1 MLAGGAEKT
10 TETHPAAGKPRHDP
24 FGALPSPH
32 QSVRLREELLRK
44 HFLERAPLRGCTPYR
59 GEEQD
64 ERLVQQINER
74 RDQHCTADFW
84 SRHTGAREQLLSW
97 QVGRLILKGPS
108 PP

>member
-1 MLAGGAEKT
+1 MLAGGAEKK

-59 GEEQD
+59 REEQD

-74 RDQHCTADFW
+74 PDQALYSRLLEQAHRCKGATA
-84 SRHTGAREQLLSW
+84 QLASALT
-97 QVGRLILKGPS
+97 
-108 PP
+108 